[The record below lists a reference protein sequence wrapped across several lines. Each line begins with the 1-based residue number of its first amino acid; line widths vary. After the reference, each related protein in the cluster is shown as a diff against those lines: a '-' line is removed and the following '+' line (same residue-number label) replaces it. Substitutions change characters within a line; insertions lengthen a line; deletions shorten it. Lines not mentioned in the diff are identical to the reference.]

1 MTVSAHRFRVQRS
14 GLSSRHDME
23 LALQVRAHES
33 TVQTCPAYSRR
44 VCSEST
50 ISEPEPVG
58 AEPMQDA

>member
-1 MTVSAHRFRVQRS
+1 
-14 GLSSRHDME
+14 ME